1 MRGLHPPRRRDETG
15 CRTTTGS
22 AAQRPYRICRE
33 AVRATTCHDPS
44 VTSSDPHGWRFVHLG
59 FDGSDVTVASIN
71 PWDYKWQSTGEAIEV
86 RTRRRTTYSSS
97 GGWRRTTAR

>member
-1 MRGLHPPRRRDETG
+1 VCGTLAEP
-15 CRTTTGS
+15 S
-22 AAQRPYRICRE
+22 AKLDRICRE

-71 PWDYKWQSTGEAIEV
+71 PRDYKWQSTGEAIEV